1 MVDTRYLPSYMP
13 VMAGLRVRG
22 DAKNCVKC
30 WSCAR
35 RMDNKDRAT
44 PRNTILF
51 MLVEVQYGAKGTI
64 FAAFIVLI
72 TARQPATNVFD
83 EEFTLGNG

>member
-1 MVDTRYLPSYMP
+1 
-13 VMAGLRVRG
+13 
-22 DAKNCVKC
+22 
-30 WSCAR
+30 
-35 RMDNKDRAT
+35 
-44 PRNTILF
+44 